1 MESAEPSGSLQAES
15 LFQTP
20 VKVTCFPL
28 FVNLRYILPPSLRS
42 LPAAVGASPFSCRKL
57 PRFLLAPDRHFCE
70 HHFIMKPSE
79 IRNVLEDHE
88 VRPSK
93 SLGQNFL
100 TDENVARWI
109 AEQLEIRPQ
118 DCVVEVGPGTGSL
131 TEHAAPLCRKLV
143 LVEFDSRL
151 AEYQKERWAG
161 DPHVEVHHA
170 DGASWDPRGLF
181 AEAPVK
187 FLGNLPYSAGGAIL
201 QNFLSRPSAVERAV
215 VMLQKEFIDRILATP
230 DDDAFGLLSLRIQ
243 KNWIPRA
250 LKTIPPEAFHPRPR
264 IDSTVMLLT
273 PRPARELPPYD
284 DRLMDE
290 LMRKAFSQRRKQLK
304 KQLPASPP
312 WEGVAAS
319 LGLSPSARAEELNLS
334 QWVELARVYDTN
346 PLKDVA
352 QSGDELFDIV
362 DELNQ
367 VTGQGT
373 RREIHEGSL
382 RHRAVHMFLVN
393 KHGAVLL
400 QKRSLWKDRQPGKWD
415 SSAAGHLDAGES
427 YEEAAVRELKEE
439 LGVSGCGLQKIA
451 DFDAGE
457 NNGWEFISLYEGRY
471 SGKVRF
477 PAAEVDSVQWFTPEQ
492 IQAWVERRPQ
502 DFSPAFIPC
511 WNAWLAANRKNHSNS
526 NTYHDKP

>member
-1 MESAEPSGSLQAES
+1 
-15 LFQTP
+15 
-20 VKVTCFPL
+20 
-28 FVNLRYILPPSLRS
+28 
-42 LPAAVGASPFSCRKL
+42 
-57 PRFLLAPDRHFCE
+57 
-70 HHFIMKPSE
+70 MKPSE

-109 AEQLEIRPQ
+109 VEQLEIRPQ

-415 SSAAGHLDAGES
+415 SSGSRHLDAGES

-439 LGVSGCGLQKIA
+439 LGCPAAGCRKSRILTPEKITAGNSSPSMKGGIPGRFVFRRRRWTACSGSRRSKSRR
-451 DFDAGE
+451 
-457 NNGWEFISLYEGRY
+457 GWNAVRRISRLR
-471 SGKVRF
+471 SF
-477 PAAEVDSVQWFTPEQ
+477 PAGMHGWPRIEKIILTQIHIMINPDQLSPEQ
-492 IQAWVERRPQ
+492 IQSIRTWAEEGLDLNAIQKRRM
-502 DFSPAFIPC
+502 
-511 WNAWLAANRKNHSNS
+511 R
-526 NTYHDKP
+526 T